1 MTENMDRENTMFEV
15 EDTIDKI
22 KFLVDDFKE
31 QYGFNSTEEMDEK
44 KSLFTARLTIIGI
57 SIVSIFMARNP
68 NSSVFGIVSFA
79 WAGFGASFGAVMLCA
94 LFWRRSTLAGA
105 LSGMVAGGVMVFVW
119 KYLVRPLGGA
129 LDIYELLPAF
139 LVSLA
144 VIIIVSL
151 LTNKPSDE
159 VLAEFDKAA
168 GK

>member
-1 MTENMDRENTMFEV
+1 
-15 EDTIDKI
+15 
-22 KFLVDDFKE
+22 
-31 QYGFNSTEEMDEK
+31 
-44 KSLFTARLTIIGI
+44 
-57 SIVSIFMARNP
+57 
-68 NSSVFGIVSFA
+68 
-79 WAGFGASFGAVMLCA
+79 
-94 LFWRRSTLAGA
+94 
-105 LSGMVAGGVMVFVW
+105 MVFVW

-151 LTNKPSDE
+151 LTNKPLDK